1 MNRRKYAGQSLVEF
15 ALIIPLIIL
24 LFTVFLDLGRGVYYH
39 ISLTSAVREGARY
52 ATVNP
57 TQTAA
62 QRTAVENVIRAKM
75 QSVNTTQLT
84 ITVTPPNLCC
94 NVMRI
99 QAQLQ
104 FRPVTPGLQ
113 TIVRGTNGIPIN
125 VNTAVRVAPV
135 ALPRN

>member
-1 MNRRKYAGQSLVEF
+1 MNRRRTKGQSLVEF
-15 ALIIPLIIL
+15 ALLIPLIIL
-24 LFTVFLDLGRGVYYH
+24 LFTVFLDIGRGVYYY

-57 TQTAA
+57 TQTAV
-62 QRTAVENVIRAKM
+62 QRTAVETVIRNKM
-75 QSVNTTQLT
+75 QSVNTTELT
-84 ITVTPPNLCC
+84 ITVTPPNPCC
-94 NVMRI
+94 DIMRI
-99 QAQLQ
+99 QARLR

-113 TIVRGTNGIPIN
+113 GFVRGGNGIPLN